1 MELYL
6 FDDKGYIRAYDQ
18 GKNEWY
24 KVCPSDQVNEEHFF
38 EHGEEDLNN
47 IPYVKLHELSKDVQ
61 VLIYTDDPEVEEL
74 KLVIEGEY
82 NFLYDLKNP
91 QLLTWTSDTSTTEKT
106 TTTVFVPKPQ
116 IVFPSGDT
124 DIRGVHTIQKFNLIA
139 NEAGGGVVRVI
150 VSVDSGETWMS
161 FKDSEWKELEDLE
174 LETVK
179 ENGMSLDELNALTSE
194 QIEELRNG
202 SSTIRFAYYLEIVN
216 PTDVAETDH
225 LEMVVDLYGDW
236 VEAEEGID
244 YEGSYDKETRIVT
257 IDVLSSGNYKVN
269 Y

>member
-1 MELYL
+1 
-6 FDDKGYIRAYDQ
+6 
-18 GKNEWY
+18 
-24 KVCPSDQVNEEHFF
+24 
-38 EHGEEDLNN
+38 
-47 IPYVKLHELSKDVQ
+47 
-61 VLIYTDDPEVEEL
+61 
-74 KLVIEGEY
+74 
-82 NFLYDLKNP
+82 
-91 QLLTWTSDTSTTEKT
+91 
-106 TTTVFVPKPQ
+106 
-116 IVFPSGDT
+116 
-124 DIRGVHTIQKFNLIA
+124 
-139 NEAGGGVVRVI
+139 
-150 VSVDSGETWMS
+150 MS
-161 FKDSEWKELEDLE
+161 FKDSEWIELENLE

-179 ENGMSLDELNALTSE
+179 ENGMSPDELNALTSE

-202 SSTIRFAYYLEIVN
+202 SSTIRFAYYLEIVD